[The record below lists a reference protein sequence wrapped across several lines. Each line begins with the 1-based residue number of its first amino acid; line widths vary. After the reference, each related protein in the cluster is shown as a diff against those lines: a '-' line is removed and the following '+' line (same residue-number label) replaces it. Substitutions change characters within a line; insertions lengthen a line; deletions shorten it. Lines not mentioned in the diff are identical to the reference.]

1 MIEENTDDCWN
12 IFNIMSEGDFVLG
25 TCTRKVQKQT
35 LTGLVKN
42 EKKRINVLVKIKV
55 SLKYITICINGRNLN
70 MTLIRML
77 LECSERIPE

>member
-1 MIEENTDDCWN
+1 
-12 IFNIMSEGDFVLG
+12 MSEGDFVLG

-55 SLKYITICINGRNLN
+55 SLKYI
-70 MTLIRML
+70 L
-77 LECSERIPE
+77 LFV